1 MPAGAT
7 RVALRASDNV
17 ISSGAVRRWLD
28 PLQQQIDAA
37 VMEPDAAKAA
47 KMIADL
53 AADPEAFFNALDS
66 SGFRE
71 QLENTVYASMASGMA
86 REGSQ
91 REPGGLGMRAA
102 QEQTPKPCGRLR
114 QLSSSAQAERRALCV
129 FDLVLTY
136 NREFGMDWTQWV
148 ANLVTTLIASGV
160 FGAIAWWNWNRVN
173 DKVDKQDTEINRLK
187 QESLSELS
195 ADIESLGSKVDQH
208 IASDKSAEILNEIKH
223 LNGTLANNSNK
234 LDRALEQIA
243 SHTAKIEANER
254 FLNNVNESF
263 QRHKGAKHED

>member
-1 MPAGAT
+1 
-7 RVALRASDNV
+7 
-17 ISSGAVRRWLD
+17 
-28 PLQQQIDAA
+28 
-37 VMEPDAAKAA
+37 
-47 KMIADL
+47 
-53 AADPEAFFNALDS
+53 
-66 SGFRE
+66 
-71 QLENTVYASMASGMA
+71 
-86 REGSQ
+86 
-91 REPGGLGMRAA
+91 
-102 QEQTPKPCGRLR
+102 
-114 QLSSSAQAERRALCV
+114 
-129 FDLVLTY
+129 
-136 NREFGMDWTQWV
+136 MDWTQWV